1 MCVCVLCVCLWCLV
15 LGVGIGLTAWA
26 GRRYMH
32 RQYPV
37 ADVIGL
43 NLFIPN
49 IQSQLTIPIYLPSQ
63 LLPTDAFPL
72 LETNKT
78 HAWESV
84 KQSSATCHHPS
95 DSVDLRS
102 PPRAMTQTPAALSFR
117 EILMGRQVTTSQGRS
132 SSIQPMDHGHTRRAP
147 GLPFK
152 AS

>member
-1 MCVCVLCVCLWCLV
+1 M
-15 LGVGIGLTAWA
+15 
-26 GRRYMH
+26 GREALH
-32 RQYPV
+32 V

-102 PPRAMTQTPAALSFR
+102 PPRAMTQTP
-117 EILMGRQVTTSQGRS
+117 S
-132 SSIQPMDHGHTRRAP
+132 SAELLRD
-147 GLPFK
+147 LV
-152 AS
+152 